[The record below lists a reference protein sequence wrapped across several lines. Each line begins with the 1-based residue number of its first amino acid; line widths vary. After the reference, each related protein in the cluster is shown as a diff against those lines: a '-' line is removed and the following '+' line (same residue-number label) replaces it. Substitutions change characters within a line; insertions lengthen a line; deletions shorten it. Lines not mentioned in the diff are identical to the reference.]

1 MTTEGKINRYK
12 FFSYYEE
19 TAYKLK
25 DNHFLSLKSGSIFFF
40 NSEPVLLKLVF
51 FCELSFK

>member
-1 MTTEGKINRYK
+1 MRYLYMTTEGKINRYK

-25 DNHFLSLKSGSIFFF
+25 DNHFLSLKSGSIFFLIQ
-40 NSEPVLLKLVF
+40 SQF
-51 FCELSFK
+51 F